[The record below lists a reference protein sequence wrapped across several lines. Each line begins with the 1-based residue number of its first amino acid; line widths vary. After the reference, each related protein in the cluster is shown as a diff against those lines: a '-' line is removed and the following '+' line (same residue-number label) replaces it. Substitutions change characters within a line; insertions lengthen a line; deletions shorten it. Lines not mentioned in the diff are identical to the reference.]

1 MQPVPLLSLFKVK
14 TKRVPPFSLVLS
26 IEREATVMSC
36 KSKEMK
42 EVNTMAEVNSGKKN
56 RIRPQRSLKQARRNI

>member
-42 EVNTMAEVNSGKKN
+42 EVNTMAEVNSGKK
-56 RIRPQRSLKQARRNI
+56 IG